1 MRSPIIPFHLAVGLL
16 AMGGVGFGLP
26 AQQVRV
32 IAPIGGVVPQQN
44 PDDDHGVAVEMFEN
58 PNLDRYLR
66 KAQAFLERQDYVST
80 IQVLQDVIEG
90 HTVEFVDSAPAKPGE
105 DPVGPQPSAKPD
117 AKPEAEKRDATGRS
131 DGKPGGKPDE
141 SPTQGTR
148 RKSTAEL
155 DAAQSVFSQDGRVY
169 RPVRRLCHE
178 ILATLPPVGIEL
190 YRAAYEVAAS
200 EMLEAAQRDGSISSL
215 EQIANRYFITLPAGR
230 AMIVLADRLM
240 HEGRH
245 RAAVQVLRDL
255 VEVYPKEN
263 RQRLGISE
271 VWCRFK
277 IALCLRLAGEVATAH
292 TAVLDLASK
301 FPEESLRIVG
311 ELQAVKDLPQS
322 AVFASEVLA
331 MVTAVQRDRGLSW
344 LAQDTEALV
353 PLWQYRFR
361 NPEPY
366 REPKATNNEQQIFFG
381 DGQQTT
387 AMPHANRH
395 GPASWLAFSPEAT
408 TGAVRALFFEHY
420 RLRVADALSGL
431 QLVEGDGLGEPPSP
445 RDNYPRVRIAASDY
459 ALLRPVEDEARRY
472 AVLGYSRSMSQSEE
486 VLKASELVAYQR
498 DGLERT
504 WSSAQWL
511 DGDEGLRDVT
521 FLAAP
526 TVFGERLLLPALRR
540 SAYTLECLE
549 RTTGRP
555 LWHTPLHAGG
565 SPYFKAPGAPV
576 SVQGGIAFVI
586 TNAGCLA
593 AVDAFAGDLRWIRR
607 YERSDPLRPRPV
619 AKGRSQDGMGRS
631 GTQFVQNE
639 LAGFLPNDLLVRDGL
654 VIMAPCDGNM
664 LLCVDGATGQPVW
677 MLDATTRY
685 APYGPLRMLV
695 GANATDLFALSEK
708 QIVCIGLRGGLVRW
722 SRELPVWN
730 GSKNAGRG
738 RGTVVGDEVVVP
750 GEREL
755 LVFDAADKRP
765 MRRIPL
771 AAFGESRDPLAGPFN
786 VISSG
791 PWLAV
796 GYQGGVE
803 MFSSSPALSRLA
815 QTTEDP
821 LQKANFLVH
830 AGLLSEAEGT
840 LRAALTDPATSVESR
855 TKAASRLLALVRDRA
870 LQAARRHEPKAVD
883 LLDIVLPFAGDRT
896 VRLNWHLARLEVCQ
910 EGGDLRGHEQE
921 QQRLYDFMEGKG

>member
-1 MRSPIIPFHLAVGLL
+1 MIV
-16 AMGGVGFGLP
+16 
-26 AQQVRV
+26 
-32 IAPIGGVVPQQN
+32 PIGGVVPQQN
-44 PDDDHGVAVEMFEN
+44 ADDDQGVTVEMFEN

-90 HTVEFVDSAPAKPGE
+90 HTVEFMDSAPVKPGE
-105 DPVGPQPSAKPD
+105 AVGPQPSANSDSKPD
-117 AKPEAEKRDATGRS
+117 SKPDTAARVQSGN
-131 DGKPGGKPDE
+131 KPGDKSDE
-141 SPTQGTR
+141 AGTKGPR
-148 RKSTAEL
+148 RKSSAEL

-178 ILATLPPVGIEL
+178 ILATLPPVGLEL
-190 YRAAYEVAAS
+190 YRAAYEVAAN
-200 EMLEAAQRDGSISSL
+200 EMLVEAQRDGSISSL
-215 EQIANRYFITLPAGR
+215 EKIANRYFITLPAGR
-230 AMIVLADRLM
+230 AMMILADRLM
-240 HEGRH
+240 NEGRH

-277 IALCLRLAGEVATAH
+277 IALCLRLAGELATAH
-292 TAVLDLASK
+292 AAVQELATK
-301 FPEESLRIVG
+301 FPEESLRILG

-322 AVFASEVLA
+322 EAFANEVLA
-331 MVTAVQRDRGLSW
+331 TITAVQRDRDLSW
-344 LAQDTEALV
+344 LADDTEALV
-353 PLWQYRFR
+353 PLWQYRFH

-366 REPKATNNEQQIFFG
+366 REAKATNNEQQIFFG

-395 GPASWLAFSPEAT
+395 GPASWLMFSPEAKG
-408 TGAVRALFFEHY
+408 GAVRALFFEHY

-431 QLVEGDGLGEPPSP
+431 QVLEGDGLSEPPSP
-445 RDNYPRVRIAASDY
+445 RDNFPRVRIAASDY

-472 AVLGYSRSMSQSEE
+472 VILGYSRSMAQSDE

-498 DGLERT
+498 DSLERA
-504 WSSAQWL
+504 WSSTQWL
-511 DGDEGLRDVT
+511 DGDDGLRDVT

-540 SAYTLECLE
+540 SAYSLECLD
-549 RTTGRP
+549 RTSGRP

-607 YERSDPLRPRPV
+607 YERSDPLRPRPI
-619 AKGRSQDGMGRS
+619 AKGRSQDGMSRS
-631 GTQFVQNE
+631 GSQFVQNE

-685 APYGPLRMLV
+685 APYGSLRMLV
-695 GANATDLFALSEK
+695 GANATDLFAVSEK
-708 QIVCIGLRGGLVRW
+708 HLICIGLRGGLVRW
-722 SRELPVWN
+722 SRELPTWS
-730 GSKNAGRG
+730 GAKSAGRG
-738 RGTVVGDEVVVP
+738 RGCMVGDDVVVP

-755 LVFDAADKRP
+755 LVFDAADQRP

-771 AAFGESRDPLAGPFN
+771 APFGESRDPLPGPFH
-786 VISSG
+786 VITSG

-803 MFSSSPALSRLA
+803 MFSSIPALSRLA
-815 QTTEDP
+815 ETTQDP
-821 LQKANFLVH
+821 LQKANLLVH
-830 AGLLSEAEGT
+830 AGLFPAAEVS
-840 LRAALTDPATSVESR
+840 LQAALTDPATSAESR
-855 TKAASRLLALVRDRA
+855 TKAATRLLALVRDRA

-883 LLDIVLPFAGDRT
+883 LLDVVLPFAGDRT

-910 EGGDLRGHEQE
+910 EGGDLLGHERE